1 MKDLISKAIA
11 LGLGIGATGKEQT
24 EKLAKKVQKQMGV
37 TKKESKTFVNDM
49 IKRGEKI
56 RVSLDNQIKDVI
68 NDAAEA
74 IDNVTPVSRKEFSE
88 LKESIQKKPAKKT
101 TRKTTRK
108 PAAKKTTAKK
118 KTAAKKTAAK
128 K

>member
-1 MKDLISKAIA
+1 
-11 LGLGIGATGKEQT
+11 
-24 EKLAKKVQKQMGV
+24 MGV

-118 KTAAKKTAAK
+118 TAAKKTAARK
-128 K
+128 

>member
-24 EKLAKKVQKQMGV
+24 EKLAKKVRKQMGV
-37 TKKESKTFVNDM
+37 TKKESKIFVDDM

-56 RVSLDNQIKDVI
+56 RVSLDKQIKDVI
-68 NDAAEA
+68 SEAAEA
-74 IDNVTPVSRKEFSE
+74 IDTVTPVSRKEFSD

-118 KTAAKKTAAK
+118 NAAKKTAARK
-128 K
+128 